1 MLAEP
6 IEGLE
11 FNVGSCEYDP
21 DKLLD
26 AMNKLGFGDHCSP
39 YDCKLPIPPGKYGS
53 KDFPISLPAELSPI
67 AMMMQGKLA
76 AHVSVKADG
85 KEIICADVS
94 IDITA

>member
-1 MLAEP
+1 ML
-6 IEGLE
+6 GLPVE

-21 DKLLD
+21 DVLLD
-26 AMNKLGFGDHCSP
+26 AMDKLGFGNHCSP

-53 KDFPISLPAELSPI
+53 KDFPISLPDEIPPFFAGL
-67 AMMMQGKLA
+67 MQGKLA

-94 IDITA
+94 IDVTAK